1 MQVERKT
8 LNTNPVATNSQFIA
22 SEVWY
27 LIYLLLQF
35 RIISFLLNSHVL

>member
-22 SEVWY
+22 SEVY
-27 LIYLLLQF
+27 IGLMFLINRYSKY
-35 RIISFLLNSHVL
+35 I